1 MCGSATGL
9 DIVFLEKKN
18 ALMASINKLKQ
29 NITFFQRRE
38 YPFSSYLF
46 LHNSIYD
53 IKAYTNFALTLREK
67 IAQDIRF

>member
-1 MCGSATGL
+1 MAMCGSATGL

-29 NITFFQRRE
+29 NITFFFLRRE
-38 YPFSSYLF
+38 YHIFSYLL

-53 IKAYTNFALTLREK
+53 INAYTNFALTLREK
-67 IAQDIRF
+67 IA